1 MRRLPDGSV
10 WDPATGTVYDTNP
23 NHAQMARA
31 AELHRRQRNP
41 IPNRGQHI
49 ETVVQARLNDGN
61 QQVLLQ
67 PGQRSLAVDPFGTG
81 MSEESMDRDRAM
93 QQSMGILPNM
103 SDMSKKL
110 LLTGLL
116 VAAAAAAVWVNTKM
130 SGKSSSK

>member
-31 AELHRRQRNP
+31 SELHRRQRNP
-41 IPNRGQHI
+41 IPNRGQHL
-49 ETVVQARLNDGN
+49 ETVVQARLSDGN

-67 PGQRSLAVDPFGTG
+67 PGQRSLAVDPYGTG
-81 MSEESMDRDRAM
+81 MSEESMDRD
-93 QQSMGILPNM
+93 SMGVLPNM
-103 SDMSKKL
+103 SEMSKKL

-130 SGKSSSK
+130 SGKSGSK